1 MTEVIMDS
9 LSPQWVKEFDVKYNF
24 EVRENFKI
32 EVYDVNDFSN
42 ILNFEGHD
50 FIGKIEFNLH

>member
-1 MTEVIMDS
+1 MDS

-42 ILNFEGHD
+42 KLNFEGHD